1 MTAEPKPVI
10 SKRGLVSATIAV
22 WLIVCL
28 AYELHRITAF
38 LALPPTGDL
47 YAHAWGF
54 QLMVFAIFR
63 FPVWLVGLLVILI
76 VEFTLLT
83 QRTPWSERPPAARSP
98 FE

>member
-1 MTAEPKPVI
+1 MTAEPKPII
-10 SKRGLVSATIAV
+10 SRRALISATVAV

-28 AYELHRITAF
+28 AYELHRIATF

-47 YAHAWGF
+47 YAHDWGF
-54 QLMVFAIFR
+54 QLFAFALFR

-83 QRTPWSERPPAARSP
+83 RRTPRI
-98 FE
+98 

>member
-1 MTAEPKPVI
+1 MTADPKPTI
-10 SKRGLVSATIAV
+10 SKRALISTTVAI

-28 AYELHRITAF
+28 AYELHRIATF

-47 YAHAWGF
+47 YACDWGF
-54 QLMVFAIFR
+54 QLFAFALFR

-83 QRTPWSERPPAARSP
+83 RGTPRT
-98 FE
+98 

>member
-1 MTAEPKPVI
+1 MTAESKPII
-10 SKRGLVSATIAV
+10 SKTALISGTVAV

-28 AYELHRITAF
+28 AYELDRIATF

-47 YAHAWGF
+47 YAHDWGF
-54 QLMVFAIFR
+54 QLLAFALFR

-83 QRTPWSERPPAARSP
+83 RRTPRT
-98 FE
+98 